1 MFFGKS
7 ARRLCKRLK
16 SSPERG
22 RNGQTSLTLARQ
34 ASAHSRGA
42 ALHWYR
48 GGSEQPLVRLVLYSL
63 RISPCADPRARPN
76 PSFKRSPNGVALGPR
91 GSAVYHLPRGP
102 SATPLV
108 PA

>member
-1 MFFGKS
+1 MRAFASCLTVQVFKS
-7 ARRLCKRLK
+7 LSMSRRTGHRM
-16 SSPERG
+16 
-22 RNGQTSLTLARQ
+22 
-34 ASAHSRGA
+34 
-42 ALHWYR
+42 
-48 GGSEQPLVRLVLYSL
+48 
-63 RISPCADPRARPN
+63 RPN

>member
-1 MFFGKS
+1 MATVSEAHLKVSLSGIRRAGACGGFQRIT
-7 ARRLCKRLK
+7 RRLRERPQRGFASEPGRLQ
-16 SSPERG
+16 SSQGINLAYMLGWLRG
-22 RNGQTSLTLARQ
+22 Q
-34 ASAHSRGA
+34 A
-42 ALHWYR
+42 L
-48 GGSEQPLVRLVLYSL
+48 
-63 RISPCADPRARPN
+63 PN

>member
-1 MFFGKS
+1 MSKLSLRSVF
-7 ARRLCKRLK
+7 AA
-16 SSPERG
+16 
-22 RNGQTSLTLARQ
+22 LTLA
-34 ASAHSRGA
+34 
-42 ALHWYR
+42 
-48 GGSEQPLVRLVLYSL
+48 V
-63 RISPCADPRARPN
+63 PRAARLKAGHTQEALPN